1 MGQVLTPAFPA
12 LANPSGC
19 STVTSDELPARLP
32 AQPVDGTTMHTWSIT
47 AIGAEGHKRSWTAYA
62 TSGHE
67 VAQEVESRLHG
78 QPVRL
83 QIVRRGVYAGPWAAP
98 AVPQIDVSRC
108 ARSHRA
114 AAWLGAPTQID
125 TDLDQADAT
134 APDSTLIHSPAGR
147 VSGARSWIGA
157 IAIGAVIVTGL
168 GIAAWSAWATSSTAD
183 TIRITRPATVTL

>member
-1 MGQVLTPAFPA
+1 MTATTSTTRAILDDLQSTAPA
-12 LANPSGC
+12 
-19 STVTSDELPARLP
+19 TLPARP
-32 AQPVDGTTMHTWSIT
+32 ADG
-47 AIGAEGHKRSWTAYA
+47 AAVYVWTATA
-62 TSGHE
+62 RAPSGHRRTWLAYAQSMGE
-67 VAQEVESRLHG
+67 VAAEIEQRVG
-78 QPVRL
+78 PQVRAE
-83 QIVRRGVYAGPWAAP
+83 IIFRGHYTGPFAAP
-98 AVPQIDVSRC
+98 EVPQIDVSRC

-114 AAWLGAPTQID
+114 AAWLGAPTQVD
-125 TDLDQADAT
+125 TDLDKADAT